1 MVSPVPLVNL
11 LSVVSNSECTWPG
24 VRICPLILLILSDCP
39 GTPARELSELA
50 AWLAIVYDNNPPRMQ
65 VPWAALVTTSENL
78 SVGVTTLPRMDTN
91 KIPLPQ
97 TLCDASLVG
106 SMTFC

>member
-1 MVSPVPLVNL
+1 
-11 LSVVSNSECTWPG
+11 
-24 VRICPLILLILSDCP
+24 
-39 GTPARELSELA
+39 
-50 AWLAIVYDNNPPRMQ
+50 MQ

-78 SVGVTTLPRMDTN
+78 FVGVTTLPHMDTN

-106 SMTFC
+106 SMTFCSISSRLATLKGLPKDTLDELV